1 MGALFLQNLISH
13 IMMMDLGFIFTFLP
27 ANFSAVDFFF
37 FFLHFSAVLSG
48 NHFYIVTLMSIMLFS

>member
-13 IMMMDLGFIFTFLP
+13 IMMMDLGFIFTFLS

-37 FFLHFSAVLSG
+37 VFAFFCCAVRKPFLHCNFDVH
-48 NHFYIVTLMSIMLFS
+48 NVI